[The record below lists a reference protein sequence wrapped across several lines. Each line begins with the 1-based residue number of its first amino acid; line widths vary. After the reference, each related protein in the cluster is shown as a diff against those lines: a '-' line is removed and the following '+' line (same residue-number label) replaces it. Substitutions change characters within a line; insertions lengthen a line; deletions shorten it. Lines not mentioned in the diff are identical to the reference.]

1 MQPTLVPP
9 PAPSHPARP
18 GTAPRQWLP
27 RPAIKGQTSY
37 TIKLASFVAAESLP
51 WLDEAA
57 MPALYDKTHAACPD
71 CAVYREKRAVEW
83 AIGPEAFGHCTP
95 LPGLHRPP

>member
-1 MQPTLVPP
+1 M
-9 PAPSHPARP
+9 
-18 GTAPRQWLP
+18 
-27 RPAIKGQTSY
+27 
-37 TIKLASFVAAESLP
+37 AAESLP